1 MERHEQARWLPAFLA
16 LSLIWGSSFALI
28 KVAVDADVAP
38 VWVALWR
45 CLFGA
50 LALAA
55 ITVARRE
62 AFPRSPAAWGH
73 ALVVAL
79 LLNSVPFALLA
90 YGETRVSSVLA
101 GMVNAATPLSTL
113 LFALALVPGERL
125 TPGRLAGLAAGFCG
139 VLVMLGGGVG
149 DVALG
154 GAAACLGSTLCYGA
168 GFAYTRR
175 FFADLP
181 DSAAALSTAQLSCAT
196 AQLTLAAPLLGGAPG
211 WPGWR
216 AAAALVT
223 LGALGTGVAYI
234 LNLRVI
240 REAGPT
246 VASTVTY
253 LTPLWS
259 TLLGVALLSEP
270 LGWRTAAG
278 ALLVLAGV
286 SLARTGGAAREK
298 VGHARDQPLA
308 GRPGSRPEA

>member
-1 MERHEQARWLPAFLA
+1 M
-16 LSLIWGSSFALI
+16 WGSSFALI
-28 KVAVDADVAP
+28 KVAVDADVPP

-55 ITVARRE
+55 ITAARRD
-62 AFPRSPAAWGH
+62 AFPRSPATWGH

-79 LLNSVPFALLA
+79 MLNSVPFALLA

-101 GMVNAATPLSTL
+101 GMINAATPLSTL
-113 LFALALVPGERL
+113 LFTLALVPGERL
-125 TPGRLAGLAAGFCG
+125 TRGRLAGLATGFCG
-139 VLVMLGGGVG
+139 VLAMLGGDIGGVG
-149 DVALG
+149 DVTLA

-175 FFADLP
+175 FFADRP
-181 DSAAALSTAQLSCAT
+181 GSAAALSTSQLTCAT
-196 AQLTLAAPLLGGAPG
+196 AQLALAAPLLGGPPS
-211 WPGWR
+211 WPGWS

-253 LTPLWS
+253 LIPLWS
-259 TLLGVALLSEP
+259 TLLGMLLLAEP

-286 SLARTGGAAREK
+286 ALTRARGAGGGK
-298 VGHARDQPLA
+298 LDHARDEPMA
-308 GRPGSRPEA
+308 GRPGARPQA